1 MYNEDKTSAYLRQ
14 RLDSIAISYQGM
26 PARGSRRRP
35 VEQHLRVI
43 LEVCDGDKSPPL
55 SAAGF
60 LRHQGACYGVTP
72 PAANFRFFES
82 PEESTENASSA
93 NSQHDKELPVTA
105 AQNGNWWSMAASIYL
120 GTMGVAALNW
130 PHAMASLTW
139 VGGVITNVLAFF
151 ISFYTLY
158 EMLEM
163 HEMKGRRCN
172 RYRELGRLAFGA
184 KGPFICGALQYG
196 ALVAIVISYLVICG
210 ESMHAFYN
218 IVCRGDCPAYGRSA
232 WIATVGCVSLLLGI
246 VPNMSSI
253 KTFSALA
260 AFAGVAYTAIGVG
273 GSVSAGLH
281 AERDTG
287 HHAQWNLDGRSTVG
301 GIFEAW
307 AAFGA
312 FVYSYGTH
320 AVVLE
325 CQAQIPSPSFR
336 PALAGSIIGYLAAG
350 FNMFSL
356 AFAGYWAFG
365 QSATEVI
372 FLGTIPGPQWMLA
385 LADLLVVVSLL
396 GQWQLFIMPI
406 FDAMEGVLLN
416 HISNLQRWQQLLVR
430 VGFSV
435 LITLIGVI
443 FPFFGDF
450 AQLVGAV
457 AAVPNAF
464 ILPALIHQR
473 VMKPPASSWRS
484 WANWGINGISMIVV
498 VLGAAGSGRS
508 TVLAA
513 IHNDYF
519 A

>member
-1 MYNEDKTSAYLRQ
+1 MGRDESKRD
-14 RLDSIAISYQGM
+14 
-26 PARGSRRRP
+26 
-35 VEQHLRVI
+35 
-43 LEVCDGDKSPPL
+43 EVDVL
-55 SAAGF
+55 SSQTG
-60 LRHQGACYGVTP
+60 
-72 PAANFRFFES
+72 FFES

-172 RYRELGRLAFGA
+172 RYRELGRLAFG
-184 KGPFICGALQYG
+184 
-196 ALVAIVISYLVICG
+196 
-210 ESMHAFYN
+210 
-218 IVCRGDCPAYGRSA
+218 
-232 WIATVGCVSLLLGI
+232 
-246 VPNMSSI
+246 
-253 KTFSALA
+253 
-260 AFAGVAYTAIGVG
+260 
-273 GSVSAGLH
+273 
-281 AERDTG
+281 
-287 HHAQWNLDGRSTVG
+287 

-396 GQWQLFIMPI
+396 G
-406 FDAMEGVLLN
+406 
-416 HISNLQRWQQLLVR
+416 
-430 VGFSV
+430 
-435 LITLIGVI
+435 
-443 FPFFGDF
+443 DF

-464 ILPALIHQR
+464 IIPYGRDRNCCNIGKGGPVVGLTTDIDALPIQEQTGLPFASKGSKEEVILDEKLVGGLLRQLCLLGYRASEDQLRQGKDDVHMQGLISELCAIKKEIDYEQGYPRCPSDESNSSSKAVRTVISRQHEITSPHVRLFADCPELQAAVDADCSLVNAEAMENQQRQFQAQQQHCEAEAASLHQQA
-473 VMKPPASSWRS
+473 ASVQCVSPQHAAAS
-484 WANWGINGISMIVV
+484 VHDLLEAAEHSQSTIGQILQPWATCVPDRFDFECI
-498 VLGAAGSGRS
+498 LGE
-508 TVLAA
+508 L
-513 IHNDYF
+513 
-519 A
+519 